1 MKRLLSQVLLG
12 VGLLNGIAIAEEV
25 MPEVGANLKVWE
37 SQGAESD
44 WLEYVGQKFEEKY
57 GIKVKTEQIAM
68 TETVRRLEQDGPVGA
83 GADVIV
89 FPHDNIGQGVTSGVL
104 MPNFLTGERIN
115 NEYIEAAKLAATGAD
130 GQIYGFPLAIETYVM
145 FYNKDLL
152 PEGVKTFEELRKW
165 DREVKF
171 TNKKANKFA
180 FVWDTVNFYFGH
192 SFLATNGGYLFGDN
206 GTNKDD
212 IGVNN
217 EGAIK
222 GIENMVTLKD
232 MSVEN
237 PSDINYDSMMG
248 LFREGKI
255 ATILNGPWAIEGL
268 IKAGVN
274 FGMIKLPTLNG
285 VELNSFSG
293 VRMLGVST
301 YTQYPQAAQLFA
313 KFATSDEM
321 LMKRYEMTKQIPPV
335 IKLTEKDEIAKN
347 ALVAPILEQSKHSI
361 PMPSIPQMGLV
372 WEPLSAAL
380 NDSYLGKVSPKEALD
395 KAAKI
400 IKEQIASQK

>member
-1 MKRLLSQVLLG
+1 MKRLLSKILLG
-12 VGLLNGIAIAEEV
+12 AGLLTGTVMAEEV
-25 MPEVGANLKVWE
+25 MPEPGATLKVWE
-37 SQGAESD
+37 SQGPEFY

-57 GIKVKTEQIAM
+57 GVKVKTEQVAM

-89 FPHDNIGQGVTSGVL
+89 LPHDNIGQGVISGVL
-104 MPNFLTGERIN
+104 MPNFLTGEKIS
-115 NEYIEAAKLAATGAD
+115 NEYFEAAKLAATGAD
-130 GQIYGFPLAIETYVM
+130 GQVYGFPLSIETYVM

-152 PEGVKTFEELRKW
+152 PEGVKTFEELREW
-165 DREVKF
+165 DKKVKF
-171 TNKKANKFA
+171 TNKEANKFA
-180 FVWDTVNFYFGH
+180 FVWELTNLYYGH
-192 SFLATNGGYLFGDN
+192 AFLATNGGYLFGDN

-222 GIENMVTLKD
+222 GIENMATLKD

-237 PSDINYDSMMG
+237 PSDITYDSMMG

-255 ATILNGPWAIEGL
+255 AAILNGPWAVEGL
-268 IKAGVN
+268 TKAGVN
-274 FGMIKLPTLNG
+274 FGMTKIPTLNG
-285 VELNSFSG
+285 VELNPFSG

-313 KFATSDEM
+313 EFATSDEM

-335 IKLTEKDEIAKN
+335 KKLTEKDEIAKN
-347 ALVAPILEQSKHSI
+347 PLVAPILEQSKHST
-361 PMPSIPQMGLV
+361 PMPSIPQMGLM

-380 NDSYLGKVSPKEALD
+380 NDSYLGKATPKEALD

-400 IKEQIASQK
+400 IKEQIASQN